1 MSHSPVSPFSLFS
14 PLSLRPGVV
23 GVCLEVSG
31 CNVILTAALCD
42 LGDPGWGDPGFCI
55 ELCCFLHPLTWPLVF
70 LLWFFVLLLVRG
82 HSHHDTQD
90 VIMHESPLLVLFLL
104 CSLVFVV
111 GLLFSCF
118 CLFAFVV
125 CFVFLVFLLGLHTGL
140 RTGPL
145 PVLLWLST
153 N

>member
-1 MSHSPVSPFSLFS
+1 MPERLLF
-14 PLSLRPGVV
+14 VI
-23 GVCLEVSG
+23 SG
-31 CNVILTAALCD
+31 ILA
-42 LGDPGWGDPGFCI
+42 GGIPGFCI

-104 CSLVFVV
+104 CLLVFVV

-125 CFVFLVFLLGLHTGL
+125 CFVFLVFLLDCILDCVQVHYQYFCGY
-140 RTGPL
+140 RQID
-145 PVLLWLST
+145 SRAR
-153 N
+153 